1 MKITID
7 RKQVIRDI
15 PKEHL
20 DAIVEF
26 SKFAAKKLKIKENI
40 KLILLRKDHDVDG
53 ISTAGYNRE
62 NNDVHV
68 RVGGRAL
75 VDALRS
81 IAHEFG
87 HARQKELGQ
96 LNSKDI
102 PNIGGPVEDDAN
114 AAAGRL
120 VKLFVRDCDKAWIYK
135 A

>member
-1 MKITID
+1 MKIDIINKDSTLDKDYKTIISD
-7 RKQVIRDI
+7 
-15 PKEHL
+15 
-20 DAIVEF
+20 F
-26 SKFAAKKLKIKENI
+26 SKYATKKLRIKNNI
-40 KLILLRKDHDVDG
+40 KLILLKKDHDVTG

-75 VDALRS
+75 VDIIRS

-87 HARQKELGQ
+87 HARQKELGG
-96 LNSKDI
+96 LDSPNI

-120 VKLFVRDCDKAWIYK
+120 VKMFIEETGKRWIYK